1 MRQRRPLSEENV
13 EANARL
19 TGVTGALLLIFLF
32 VEGLTILRVHQLIG
46 LHVFLGALL
55 VPLVVLKTGS
65 TSYRFM
71 RYYAGERE
79 FVRRGPPNPIL
90 RVTGPLVIVFTFGLL
105 ASGIILVVH
114 PRGGWLGIHRIVFI
128 AWFVLMTIH
137 VVGHLAE
144 TARLTWNEWKVAARI
159 PGRRLRV
166 AMIAASLI
174 AGVAFGGALLPSAAS
189 FSKQRHRGDARAS
202 TGVAPR
208 NQEAGESGWDLW

>member
-1 MRQRRPLSEENV
+1 MKPIDPIDQRV

-19 TGVTGALLLIFLF
+19 TGVTGALLLIILF

-55 VPLVVLKTGS
+55 VPLVLLKTGS
-65 TSYRFM
+65 TSYRFI
-71 RYYAGERE
+71 RYYAGERG
-79 FVRRGPPNPIL
+79 FVRRGPPHPIL
-90 RVTGPLVIVFTFGLL
+90 RVTGPLVIVFTSGLL

-128 AWFVLMTIH
+128 GWFALMSIH
-137 VVGHLAE
+137 VVGHLAD
-144 TARLTWNEWKVAARI
+144 TARLTWNEWKAAARI

-166 AMIAASLI
+166 ATIAVSLI

-189 FSKQRHRGDARAS
+189 FSAQRHRNDARAL
-202 TGVAPR
+202 APH
-208 NQEAGESGWDLW
+208 NEEAGESGWDLW